1 MKQTIAR
8 DCEIKLLTENQ
19 AAQDMWLYYRAHRA
33 EIHSDVRQ
41 YRDVILTQLMQ
52 GVAVEK
58 VFAPFSLYAVPEEPA
73 EPAKSA
79 KTARTSKAARTT
91 R

>member
-1 MKQTIAR
+1 MKQAIAR

-19 AAQDMWLYYRAHRA
+19 AAQDMWLYYRANRA

-41 YRDVILTQLMQ
+41 YRDVILAQLMQ
-52 GVAVEK
+52 GVAVEQ
-58 VFAPFSLYAVPEEPA
+58 VFAPFSLYAVHQEPA
-73 EPAKSA
+73 EPAKPV
-79 KTARTSKAARTT
+79 KAAKSRRTT

>member
-1 MKQTIAR
+1 MKQATAL
-8 DCEIKLLTENQ
+8 DCELKLLTENQ

-33 EIHSDVRQ
+33 EIHSDARQ
-41 YRDVILTQLMQ
+41 FRDVILAQLMQ

-58 VFAPFSLYAVPEEPA
+58 VFAPFSLYAVPQEPA
-73 EPAKSA
+73 EPVKPVKAAKS
-79 KTARTSKAARTT
+79 RRTT